1 MSLTLVPAAP
11 PAPVLEELLLPD
23 AKANL
28 RVDTTYEDAFIVQ
41 CLAAAR
47 THVEGRD
54 GVANRCLLTQTWD
67 WTLPWW
73 PVYGPV
79 HPPLAPLQSVT
90 SITVR
95 SPAGVEAVWPS
106 TSYEVDLGD
115 GLGSIQPLMG
125 STWPPAAPTLAPIK
139 VRFVAG
145 YGARLD
151 LIPASLRQ
159 ALLGLAGEF
168 YTHRDLAAPA
178 PTWIDRLLWPYRLV
192 GV

>member
-1 MSLTLVPAAP
+1 MSLTLVPAPP
-11 PAPVLEELLLPD
+11 PAAMLEELLLPD

-28 RVDTTYEDAFIVQ
+28 RVDGTAEDAFIVQ

-67 WTLPWW
+67 WSLPCW

-79 HPPLAPLQSVT
+79 HPPLAPLQSIT
-90 SITVR
+90 SISVR
-95 SPAGVEAVWPS
+95 DPTGVLAVWPS
-106 TSYEVDLGD
+106 TNYEVDLGD
-115 GLGSIQPLMG
+115 GLGSIQPVVG
-125 STWPPAAPTLAPIK
+125 KTWPPAAHTLAPIAI
-139 VRFVAG
+139 RFVAG
-145 YGARLD
+145 YGARPE

-159 ALLGLAGEF
+159 ALLGMAGEF
-168 YTHRDLAAPA
+168 YTHRDLAAAAPA
-178 PTWIDRLLWPYRLV
+178 WIDRLLWPYRLV